1 MTLEE
6 LKTENTRLHELIKE
20 NVKAQQAITRVP
32 FVQKWGADVG
42 DTIEFIERNRTYK
55 GVVKEIR
62 YDYSHNPQAYCVA
75 LFNKSGLVGDRVK
88 VIYSWTFPSV
98 KVISKAPRG

>member
-6 LKTENTRLHELIKE
+6 LKAENTRLHELLKA
-20 NVKAQQAITRVP
+20 NVKAQQDITRVP

-42 DTIEFIERNRTYK
+42 DTIEFIDLNRTYK
-55 GVVKEIR
+55 GVVTELR
-62 YDYSHNPQAYCVA
+62 YDYSHKPQAYCVS
-75 LFNKSGLVGDRVK
+75 LLNKSGLPGDRVK
-88 VIYSWTFPSV
+88 VLYSWTLPTI